1 MDWLINA
8 LSSTGLSAII
18 GFASGLIT
26 KRLELK
32 QAVQDMNFKIKMRE
46 LDLKEAEHERGH
58 ELHMADKMVERA
70 QVEGEIKVEALEVGA
85 FQESQ
90 KSNKVDGFLRWVRP
104 GITFYMLLAS
114 SALFAVVWDRVG
126 GLSNIPKA
134 ELIEMLM
141 MMISASTFLTVLC
154 VSWWF
159 GSRGGNIFKAKK

>member
-1 MDWLINA
+1 MDWLMTV
-8 LSSTGLSAII
+8 LSSSGLGSIVGLA
-18 GFASGLIT
+18 GGLIT

-32 QAVQDMNFKIKMRE
+32 QAALEMNFELKMRDK
-46 LDLKEAEHERGH
+46 DLKEAEHERGH
-58 ELHMADKMVERA
+58 ELQMADKMVERA

-114 SALFAVVWDRVG
+114 SALFAVVWHKVG
-126 GLSNIPKA
+126 GLNSIPSA
-134 ELIEMLM
+134 ELVEMLM
-141 MMISASTFLTVLC
+141 MMISAAIFLTVTC

-159 GSRGGNIFKAKK
+159 GSRGGNIGKGKK